1 MFWQKFYKL
10 FRSAENKYSGLEKNY
25 SGIARF
31 YLCICAGSLQM
42 ALLSEKITHTF
53 VLGSVRVL
61 CNLRANYGGTFMKDI
76 TKMTDE
82 ESSAYFADLDR
93 KIDETNEKIEYCRKK
108 RAQLEHQIS
117 TIETRIRND
126 AEKKRTHRLIVRGAI
141 LESLIPDA
149 EMRSDDEIKHLLI
162 SMIGALPD
170 KLRESLFEKRSD

>member
-1 MFWQKFYKL
+1 
-10 FRSAENKYSGLEKNY
+10 
-25 SGIARF
+25 
-31 YLCICAGSLQM
+31 
-42 ALLSEKITHTF
+42 
-53 VLGSVRVL
+53 
-61 CNLRANYGGTFMKDI
+61 MKDV

-141 LESLIPDA
+141 LESMIPDA
-149 EMRSDDEIKHLLI
+149 ELRTDEEIKHLLI

-170 KLRESLFEKRSD
+170 KLRAEYFGNNSLNEDVKKS

>member
-1 MFWQKFYKL
+1 M
-10 FRSAENKYSGLEKNY
+10 
-25 SGIARF
+25 
-31 YLCICAGSLQM
+31 
-42 ALLSEKITHTF
+42 T
-53 VLGSVRVL
+53 
-61 CNLRANYGGTFMKDI
+61 GGADMKDVA
-76 TKMTDE
+76 KMTKE
-82 ESSAYFADLDR
+82 ESTAYFADLDR

-170 KLRESLFEKRSD
+170 KLRESLFEKRTD

>member
-1 MFWQKFYKL
+1 
-10 FRSAENKYSGLEKNY
+10 
-25 SGIARF
+25 
-31 YLCICAGSLQM
+31 
-42 ALLSEKITHTF
+42 
-53 VLGSVRVL
+53 
-61 CNLRANYGGTFMKDI
+61 MKEV
-76 TKMTDE
+76 TKMTKE

-108 RAQLEHQIS
+108 RAELEHQIS

-170 KLRESLFEKRSD
+170 KLRESIFEKQSD

>member
-1 MFWQKFYKL
+1 M
-10 FRSAENKYSGLEKNY
+10 
-25 SGIARF
+25 
-31 YLCICAGSLQM
+31 
-42 ALLSEKITHTF
+42 T
-53 VLGSVRVL
+53 
-61 CNLRANYGGTFMKDI
+61 GGADMKDV
-76 TKMTDE
+76 TKMTE
-82 ESSAYFADLDR
+82 EEWQKHLAEFDR

-108 RAQLEHQIS
+108 RTQLEHQIS

-170 KLRESLFEKRSD
+170 KLRESLFEKRTD

>member
-1 MFWQKFYKL
+1 
-10 FRSAENKYSGLEKNY
+10 
-25 SGIARF
+25 
-31 YLCICAGSLQM
+31 
-42 ALLSEKITHTF
+42 
-53 VLGSVRVL
+53 
-61 CNLRANYGGTFMKDI
+61 
-76 TKMTDE
+76 MTDE

-141 LESLIPDA
+141 LESLIPDS

-162 SMIGALPD
+162 SMIGAIPD
-170 KLRESLFEKRSD
+170 KLRESIFEKRSD